1 VDVTT
6 DTIRHIAKLA
16 RLSLTEAEVEAF
28 VPQFQEI
35 LGLFAELDAVDVS
48 EAAPSF
54 HALQLGEALADDAP
68 EACLSQEQAL
78 SLTPHRQ
85 DGYFKGPKVV

>member
-1 VDVTT
+1 MDVTT

-35 LGLFAELDAVDVS
+35 LGLFAELDAVDV
-48 EAAPSF
+48 
-54 HALQLGEALADDAP
+54 
-68 EACLSQEQAL
+68 
-78 SLTPHRQ
+78 
-85 DGYFKGPKVV
+85 